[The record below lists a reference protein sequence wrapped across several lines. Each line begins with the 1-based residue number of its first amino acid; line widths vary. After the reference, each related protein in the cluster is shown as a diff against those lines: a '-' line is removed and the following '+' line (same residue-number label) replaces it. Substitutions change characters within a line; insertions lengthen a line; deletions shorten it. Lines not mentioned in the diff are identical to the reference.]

1 MPSFVNPEIVS
12 HIPKKR
18 ARHKAALNVCAIPA
32 CPSPEDISYYTFP
45 KEEESRKKWI
55 QACYCENL
63 PNIDSAVICENHFS
77 PENYD
82 KHLQLFHNS
91 PARKRLKEGA
101 VPNLNLPH
109 RNDLVQITGSTASR
123 VSLQNGKDDHPVEK
137 SQNKIIGNRE
147 NPDSLSLTSEILI
160 QSSRSLERKWNS
172 EKSFASLLSRQA
184 KLLLSLYYRKNLL
197 CNYLD
202 LGTQPSQDLETE
214 VNNVR
219 NELYAGFKPTL
230 KELPP
235 IEDIDNV
242 SIQNGAKSPME
253 VARSSSSQPNLP
265 PMGEFQYTSLESGE
279 KIYAMRGN
287 VLNVWREGIIVE
299 VERKLSTNGNGIIL
313 THSGIDIT
321 YKLRFDGGVKNRPLQ
336 TKTLTPRQVAY
347 HKPSNVRLLVGTRV
361 IAIYQDDSYLYKKGE
376 FYSGVI
382 AEPPKVMNKYRY
394 LIFFDDGYASY
405 VHHDNVRP
413 VTCQTTP
420 NVWEDVHSNS
430 REFIKQYLSQY
441 PERPMVKLSV
451 DQAVWTEWDGKWCST
466 KVIAVDAS
474 LVKLHFKETG
484 RLEWVY
490 RGSTRLSPLFREMQ
504 QQKMRKEGLISV
516 RRQNFTSGRKNTPYV
531 EYTRQMDENSQNSS
545 NSSST
550 VKRAVARKST
560 APKKIDIELP
570 PTPTIKWESE
580 GEIFKVVLPEVI
592 ASPRKYFS
600 HTCNPD
606 CLLEEN
612 KYDEEVHLKN
622 NNVLIIPIILGWERQ
637 LTKHKN
643 LGCRKIFY
651 IAPCG
656 RRLRNMD
663 ELHTYLST
671 TKSTLELDFFT
682 YDWWV
687 HVYNEFKTSKVL
699 CKIEDISYGK
709 ENVPISCVN
718 SLDNNYP
725 EYVEYSTK
733 RIPQSSVNLNLD
745 DEFLEGCDC
754 EDDCRDKSKCNCWK
768 LTLQSS
774 DDFVE
779 SKHHPF
785 NVGYVNRRLPDVVST
800 GIYEC
805 NSKCKCSKTCGNRVA
820 QNPLRC
826 KLQVFKTERRGWG
839 IRTLHD
845 IPQGGFVCVYVGNL
859 YDNEE
864 ANKLGQDFGDEY
876 FAELDMIEAV
886 ERRKEGYESD
896 CGEDDEAE
904 NKENPEAISDF
915 SGSND
920 DEVSVDDDEIEHLD
934 DERDTT
940 VKLKNVVPDF
950 PKTDRP
956 MRSLRKKT
964 KVRGDTE
971 EITVDENEINTT
983 ADQNGNRERA
993 VLGFDASV
1001 VETSPKPKYV
1011 STRKYFGKNEDVY
1024 IMDAKTIGNVGRYL
1038 NHSCNP
1044 NIFVQNC
1051 FVDTHDLRYPWIAF
1065 FASSF
1070 IRAGTELCWDYC
1082 YIVDQVEGKEIYCEC
1097 GASNCRGRLL

>member
-1 MPSFVNPEIVS
+1 MSQVPIKYRYFLGREVRKNMTTELTANTGERVVVVTFFVEAVVKVVAAAAMALGGSGPTSRGSTSVVGGDDSPIIVKESFLPSACSTPPAPR
-12 HIPKKR
+12 PKKR
-18 ARHKAALNVCAIPA
+18 IQIVWQCVNPVCIVSKPSKLNRTADSFLTSFYGAKSDPKKKRKICVKCRSFALLQRSTLEERVRSGKSALA
-32 CPSPEDISYYTFP
+32 EDI
-45 KEEESRKKWI
+45 R
-55 QACYCENL
+55 L
-63 PNIDSAVICENHFS
+63 P
-77 PENYD
+77 
-82 KHLQLFHNS
+82 
-91 PARKRLKEGA
+91 
-101 VPNLNLPH
+101 VPNDVVLLDISDEDLMTDPSGDESDMEVDLGVKSEEAMSQEQRLDNLLH
-109 RNDLVQITGSTASR
+109 ET
-123 VSLQNGKDDHPVEK
+123 
-137 SQNKIIGNRE
+137 
-147 NPDSLSLTSEILI
+147 LTSLGFSTQISSCLEVINQRLLKNKKEVEEID
-160 QSSRSLERKWNS
+160 QSYK
-172 EKSFASLLSRQA
+172 
-184 KLLLSLYYRKNLL
+184 
-197 CNYLD
+197 
-202 LGTQPSQDLETE
+202 DLETE

-592 ASPRKYFS
+592 ASPRK
-600 HTCNPD
+600 
-606 CLLEEN
+606 
-612 KYDEEVHLKN
+612 
-622 NNVLIIPIILGWERQ
+622 
-637 LTKHKN
+637 
-643 LGCRKIFY
+643 
-651 IAPCG
+651 
-656 RRLRNMD
+656 RLRNMD

-779 SKHHPF
+779 SKNTIPSMLVMLIGDCQMLF
-785 NVGYVNRRLPDVVST
+785 
-800 GIYEC
+800 
-805 NSKCKCSKTCGNRVA
+805 
-820 QNPLRC
+820 LREYMNAI
-826 KLQVFKTERRGWG
+826 QSVFKTERRGWG